1 MTSMVDLTSSS
12 EHQQEQYYAF
22 GHHQHQEA
30 RRASIVS
37 TSSSSINSTTTA
49 RRASLASLMLPSRL
63 PLAPLGPQMTPAF
76 ALADQ
81 QSPSSTHTSPIAAG
95 TTTSGAVA
103 GGGGFASFMAKSS
116 SGNNSNSNSGS
127 TSASSLLLA
136 HRRRPS
142 LGDDI
147 VTSPYYDGHH
157 SHVNGVASPISHLPR
172 YVMCVIFLSFPVS
185 ISPLPSYLCHFS
197 VLVPCFCALSDF
209 FSSFASIYLDSF
221 SLLLSSFV
229 PLPTLL
235 SFTFC
240 FWIL

>member
-1 MTSMVDLTSSS
+1 MTSMVDLTSSSS

-37 TSSSSINSTTTA
+37 ASSSSINSTTTA

-116 SGNNSNSNSGS
+116 SGNNSNSGS
-127 TSASSLLLA
+127 TSASSLLLT

-172 YVMCVIFLSFPVS
+172 YVVCVLYSFPFR
-185 ISPLPSYLCHFS
+185 SPSLLPMSFLRT
-197 VLVPCFCALSDF
+197 CALF
-209 FSSFASIYLDSF
+209 LRFE
-221 SLLLSSFV
+221 
-229 PLPTLL
+229 
-235 SFTFC
+235 
-240 FWIL
+240 

>member
-22 GHHQHQEA
+22 GHHQEA

-37 TSSSSINSTTTA
+37 ASSSSINSTTTA

-81 QSPSSTHTSPIAAG
+81 QSPSSTHTSPITAG
-95 TTTSGAVA
+95 TTTSGAVV

-172 YVMCVIFLSFPVS
+172 YVVCVLYSFPSFPVS
-185 ISPLPSYLCHFS
+185 IPPTHVISPYLC
-197 VLVPCFCALSDF
+197 LVFAL
-209 FSSFASIYLDSF
+209 
-221 SLLLSSFV
+221 
-229 PLPTLL
+229 
-235 SFTFC
+235 
-240 FWIL
+240 